1 MRCRG
6 GYHPPGCFPVGETT
20 SAQCADNV
28 ISNIIQR
35 NLMVQCRNMAYWK
48 HRNPGSANTVL
59 LKNLPRWRAADSRPY
74 TDVPHRTWCVFCRRS
89 IFFEFVGAAI
99 SRPVVSPRGNNVGA
113 LRRQWHHR
121 TFANEIR
128 LYYVGTWYIAARC
141 AARFP
146 RGIAGRLIS
155 APTLVRATLAGGCHQ
170 LTLCAARAASTTPPS
185 FHCFYQ

>member
-1 MRCRG
+1 MV
-6 GYHPPGCFPVGETT
+6 YL
-20 SAQCADNV
+20 A
-28 ISNIIQR
+28 ISEP
-35 NLMVQCRNMAYWK
+35 
-48 HRNPGSANTVL
+48 HRAKSVL

-99 SRPVVSPRGNNVGA
+99 SRPVVSPWGNNVGA

-146 RGIAGRLIS
+146 RGIAGRMIRPYIG
-155 APTLVRATLAGGCHQ
+155 ACNVGG
-170 LTLCAARAASTTPPS
+170 RVPSTYPLRRPGSIHHTPPLFS
-185 FHCFYQ
+185 LFLSIKDKVLLK